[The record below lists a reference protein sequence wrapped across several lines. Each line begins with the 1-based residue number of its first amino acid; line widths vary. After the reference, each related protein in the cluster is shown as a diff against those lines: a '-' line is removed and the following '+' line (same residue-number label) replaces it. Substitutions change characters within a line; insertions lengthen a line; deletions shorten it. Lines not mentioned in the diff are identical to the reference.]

1 MYMHVLATFSYTRVA
16 RTFDLSTASLAFRS
30 LFLSARPLS
39 PTPIMEGNAQ
49 LSTASE
55 CHARESLQIVH
66 GTSFSRAS
74 SAHGPGERR
83 ELRRGASSP
92 LPLAGLVITDVSPTT
107 HWHERYSAGMQPAC
121 DTLDRKPVTRMTFVV

>member
-1 MYMHVLATFSYTRVA
+1 MRRRLLPFAHYFFLHVH
-16 RTFDLSTASLAFRS
+16 SLA
-30 LFLSARPLS
+30 LSA
-39 PTPIMEGNAQ
+39 TPIMEGNAQ

-92 LPLAGLVITDVSPTT
+92 LPLAGLVITDVSPTM
-107 HWHERYSAGMQPAC
+107 HWHERCSTGMQHEC
-121 DTLDRKPVTRMTFVV
+121 DTFDRKPVTRMTFVV